1 MVSTVTMTSLS
12 PSCVVS
18 RWSWLTGVSN
28 VIDCQVG
35 TDLSWDS
42 VERHLL
48 IDFSDSVE
56 RHLLIDFSTGV
67 FDHIDIAW
75 CGVTDKWPTCLKPD
89 SDYQIFLLVSLS

>member
-35 TDLSWDS
+35 IDLSW
-42 VERHLL
+42 
-48 IDFSDSVE
+48 DSVE

-67 FDHIDIAW
+67 FDPIDIAW
-75 CGVTDKWPTCLKPD
+75 CGVTDKWPTYLNPD